1 MSYSRLVRPEF
12 QCFLTSPY
20 YLYAPVLKFIQGNLR
35 FITLHVK
42 SQAAGTACVS
52 NLTSQNSC
60 NCVARCYN
68 QTL

>member
-12 QCFLTSPY
+12 QCSLTSPY

-42 SQAAGTACVS
+42 SRATGEAV
-52 NLTSQNSC
+52 NLEFASQKFVQFC
-60 NCVARCYN
+60 
-68 QTL
+68 